1 MKRILLFLF
10 LFLFLAVLAAGC
22 RSREEK
28 ALEAFTGSTVR
39 LPQDLEYRSLGDSLC
54 PVPED
59 SLRMV
64 VYINSECERCAAQTS
79 EWAKREQEFLQA
91 GNVAI
96 LYYVRAADFPQ
107 VQALLERAGLSSP
120 VFIDPESDL
129 LYQNGIPESLTP
141 LHTFLLDGQ
150 GRVVLYGDPLDNP
163 FLYRRYR
170 EAIRRLS
177 PHRK

>member
-10 LFLFLAVLAAGC
+10 LAVLAVGC
-22 RSREEK
+22 RNREEK
-28 ALEAFTGSTVR
+28 ALEGFSGSVVH
-39 LPQDLEYRSLGDSLC
+39 LPQGLEYRSLGDTLC
-54 PVPED
+54 PVPKD
-59 SLRMV
+59 SLRLV

-79 EWAKREQEFLQA
+79 EWAKREQGFLQT
-91 GNVAI
+91 GEVAI
-96 LYYVRAADFPQ
+96 LYYVRAANFL
-107 VQALLERAGLSSP
+107 QARVLLERAGLSSP

-129 LYQNGIPESLTP
+129 LYQNDIPENLTP

-170 EAIRRLS
+170 DAIRRLS
-177 PHRK
+177 SHRK

>member
-1 MKRILLFLF
+1 M
-10 LFLFLAVLAAGC
+10 
-22 RSREEK
+22 
-28 ALEAFTGSTVR
+28 
-39 LPQDLEYRSLGDSLC
+39 EYRNLGDSLC
-54 PVPED
+54 PVPKD
-59 SLRMV
+59 FLRLV

-107 VQALLERAGLSSP
+107 ARVLLEHSGLSSP

-170 EAIRRLS
+170 DAIRRLS
-177 PHRK
+177 PHWK